1 MEVKEFQTSEAVATF
16 CTRRRRLNHPQPHLE
31 SMDTHH
37 HRDQHALY
45 AERYPMCACRSSPW
59 IAKNN
64 PYKAAG
70 LWETVDTAIPR
81 YTGPRL
87 LRLFL
92 KLPAAG
98 ILSRPIS
105 FIYFRIVT
113 SMVVHES
120 HCHAL
125 RHRPHSKNCYMAPRI
140 TMSIVSCSDRIICS
154 CQILEPAWR
163 CCSPCKQ
170 QPQQQLQQRQRAQS
184 ILVKPVVMLQ
194 DFINRC

>member
-16 CTRRRRLNHPQPHLE
+16 CTRRRCLNHPRPHLE
-31 SMDTHH
+31 LMDTHH
-37 HRDQHALY
+37 HRDQHAPY

-81 YTGPRL
+81 NTGQGIL
-87 LRLFL
+87 QLFL

-98 ILSRPIS
+98 ILPPPIS
-105 FIYFRIVT
+105 FICQVHGGERIPLSCLDT
-113 SMVVHES
+113 STSLKELLYGAPNNYEYLLLLRQVNLRLPDLRTGL
-120 HCHAL
+120 AL
-125 RHRPHSKNCYMAPRI
+125 LQPLQAG
-140 TMSIVSCSDRIICS
+140 
-154 CQILEPAWR
+154 QQ
-163 CCSPCKQ
+163 Q

-184 ILVKPVVMLQ
+184 ILVKPVLTLQ
-194 DFINRC
+194 DCIN